1 MVGLRSTASGQ
12 APWPRECQGA
22 VSLTFDDGM
31 RSQLETAIPLL
42 DAHGLQ
48 ATFYLNP
55 PRDGDEAAWRAK
67 LAPWRA
73 AAGRGHEIG
82 NHSLTHPCSQN
93 FELAGG
99 TVVFASLGLE
109 SMTLEDIERDV
120 LEAERRLRIG
130 IPEQAVRSFG
140 YPCYQSYVGAGASR
154 QSYVP
159 VIARHF
165 VAARG
170 KGEKANHPARC
181 DLHDLWSWPAE
192 RMSGAELVGL
202 AERAAAEGRWAVFTF
217 HGIDEGHLPVAAV
230 DLAELCGFLA
240 RHRDRLW
247 TAPVA
252 VVSQHVITWRTEKA

>member
-1 MVGLRSTASGQ
+1 PDRGGCTVGLRSTSSGRG
-12 APWPRECQGA
+12 PWPRECRGA

-42 DAHGLQ
+42 DAHSLQ

-55 PRDGDEAAWRAK
+55 PRDGDEAVWREV

-93 FELAGG
+93 FA
-99 TVVFASLGLE
+99 FAFITSLE

-170 KGEKANHPARC
+170 KGETANHPARC
-181 DLHDLWSWPAE
+181 DLHDLWSWPVE
-192 RMSGAELVGL
+192 RKSGAELVGL

-230 DLAELCGFLA
+230 DLAELCAFLD
-240 RHRDRLW
+240 RHRERLW
-247 TAPVA
+247 TAPLAVA
-252 VVSQHVITWRTEKA
+252 AQHVIEWRKENA

>member
-12 APWPRECQGA
+12 DPWPRECQGA

-42 DAHGLQ
+42 DEHGLQ

-55 PRDGDEAAWRAK
+55 PCDGDEAAWREI

-93 FELAGG
+93 FA
-99 TVVFASLGLE
+99 FISSASRKGLE

-120 LEAERRLRIG
+120 LEAERRLCVG
-130 IPEQAVRSFG
+130 IPEQTVRSFC
-140 YPCYQSYVGAGASR
+140 YPCYQSYVGAGPAR

-170 KGEKANHPARC
+170 KGETANDPARC

-240 RHRDRLW
+240 RHHERLW

-252 VVSQHVITWRTEKA
+252 VAAQHVIEWRKENA

>member
-1 MVGLRSTASGQ
+1 MDMVGLRSTASGQ
-12 APWPRECQGA
+12 GPWPRECQGA

-31 RSQLETAIPLL
+31 RSQMETAIPLL
-42 DAHGLQ
+42 DEHGIL

-55 PRDGDEAAWRAK
+55 PQDGDAAAWREM

-73 AAGRGHEIG
+73 AARGHEIG

-93 FELAGG
+93 FAFVFGG
-99 TVVFASLGLE
+99 PVLE
-109 SMTLEDIERDV
+109 RMTLEDIERDV
-120 LEAERRLRIG
+120 LEAERRLRVG
-130 IPEQAVRSFG
+130 IPEQTVRSFC
-140 YPCYQSYVGAGASR
+140 YPCYQSYVGAGPAR

-170 KGEKANHPARC
+170 KGETANDPARC

-252 VVSQHVITWRTEKA
+252 VVAQHVITWRMEQA